1 MRAIRVASAALL
13 GVTALTFSA
22 PAAVASGD
30 DDDNH
35 YVMSN
40 GYGVLPLTIAA
51 GGQVTL
57 QVDRSASGC
66 RSSVTVSAG
75 VFDTVVI
82 PRGSSSAVALVDG
95 DARVGAS
102 YRVTFACGG
111 VSAVKELTITEGRPG
126 GLTPAP
132 YPVPRGV
139 HAGEGGSVAGFDLKE
154 IGLGAALIAGSVGA
168 AYCLSRRRTGEDG
181 G

>member
-22 PAAVASGD
+22 PAAAAG

-40 GYGVLPLTIAA
+40 GYSVLPSTIAA
-51 GGQVTL
+51 GGQVIL
-57 QVDRSASGC
+57 QVDRGTSGC
-66 RSSVTVSAG
+66 RSSVTVHSG
-75 VFDTVVI
+75 VFNTVVI
-82 PRGSSSAVALVDG
+82 PRGSSSAVAVVDR
-95 DARVGAS
+95 DARAGAS
-102 YRVTFACGG
+102 YRVTFDCGG
-111 VSAVKELTITEGRPG
+111 ISAVKELTIVGGRPFDP
-126 GLTPAP
+126 TPVP

-139 HAGEGGSVAGFDLKE
+139 HAGEGGTADGFDLEE

-168 AYCLSRRRTGEDG
+168 AYCFSRRRDGEDG